1 MPTPLEE
8 LVTTAAGGAE
18 RPLVWLPFD
27 PADLGAGLPDGVEVA
42 EVEPGRMPDAEGFDR
57 VRFFVPDY
65 EGGFDMA
72 KTLARMTS
80 LQVVQTQT
88 AGVDNVAPHLPDGVT
103 LCNARGVHDASTAEL
118 AVGLLLATLRG
129 CPDVVRAQDEGR
141 WAYGHRRSLAD
152 STVIIVGAGSIA
164 TALRN
169 RLLPFEVEVLRVGTR
184 SREDDAGVVH
194 GRDELPDLLPTADA
208 VVLLVPLTD
217 GTHHLVDASFLSRM
231 RDGAVLVNVARGPIV
246 DTDALLAETTSRRL
260 LAAVD
265 VTDPEPLPPDHPLWH
280 SPGVLISPHVGG
292 ATSAMLPR
300 VHELLREQLTR
311 FAAGAP
317 LANVVVDAHAV

>member
-1 MPTPLEE
+1 VTP
-8 LVTTAAGGAE
+8 AAGDAE

-27 PADLGAGLPDGVEVA
+27 PADLGDALPDGVEVA
-42 EVEPGRMPDAEGFDR
+42 QVDPGRTPDAEGFER
-57 VRFFVPDY
+57 VRFFVPRY
-65 EGGFDMA
+65 EGGLDMA

-80 LQVVQTQT
+80 LQVLQTQT
-88 AGVDNVAPHLPDGVT
+88 AGVDNV
-103 LCNARGVHDASTAEL
+103 LCDARGVHDASTAEL

-129 CPDVVRAQDEGR
+129 FPDFVRAQDEGR
-141 WAYGHRRSLAD
+141 WAYEHRKSLAD
-152 STVIIVGAGSIA
+152 STVIILGAGSIA

-169 RLLPFEVEVLRVGTR
+169 RLLPFEVEVLRVGT
-184 SREDDAGVVH
+184 SAREDDAGTVH

-208 VVLLVPLTD
+208 VVLLVPLSD
-217 GTHHLVDASFLSRM
+217 DTHHLVDASFLSRM

-246 DTDALLAETTSRRL
+246 ETDALLAETTSGRL

-265 VTDPEPLPPDHPLWH
+265 VTDPEPLPPDHPLWR

-292 ATSAMLPR
+292 ATSAMVPR
-300 VHELLREQLTR
+300 VHALLREQLMR

-317 LANVVVDAHAV
+317 LTNVVVDADGA

>member
-1 MPTPLEE
+1 VTP
-8 LVTTAAGGAE
+8 AAGDAE

-27 PADLGAGLPDGVEVA
+27 PADLGDALPDGVEVA
-42 EVEPGRMPDAEGFDR
+42 QVDPGRTPDAEGFER
-57 VRFFVPDY
+57 VRFFVPRY
-65 EGGFDMA
+65 EGGLDMA

-80 LQVVQTQT
+80 LQVLQTQT
-88 AGVDNVAPHLPDGVT
+88 AGVDNVVPHLPDGVT

-129 CPDVVRAQDEGR
+129 FPDFVRAQDEGR
-141 WAYGHRRSLAD
+141 WAYEHRKSLAD
-152 STVIIVGAGSIA
+152 STVIILGAGSIA

-169 RLLPFEVEVLRVGTR
+169 RLLPFEVEVLRVGT
-184 SREDDAGVVH
+184 SAREDDAGTVH

-208 VVLLVPLTD
+208 VVLLVPLSD
-217 GTHHLVDASFLSRM
+217 DTHHLVDASFLSRM

-246 DTDALLAETTSRRL
+246 ETDALLAETTSGRL

-265 VTDPEPLPPDHPLWH
+265 VTDPEPLPPDHPLWR

-292 ATSAMLPR
+292 ATSAMVPR
-300 VHELLREQLTR
+300 VHALLREQLMR

-317 LANVVVDAHAV
+317 LTNVVVDADGA